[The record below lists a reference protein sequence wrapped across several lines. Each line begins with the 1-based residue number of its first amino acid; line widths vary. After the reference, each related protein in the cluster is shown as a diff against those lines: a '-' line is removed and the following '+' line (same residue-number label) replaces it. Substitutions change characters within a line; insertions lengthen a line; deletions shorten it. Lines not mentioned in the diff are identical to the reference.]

1 MKKETAFKI
10 LALSFPL
17 ILLLLL
23 EAGLRIANY
32 GENQGLFVEYSKNP
46 RFLHLNNKV
55 ALRYFLQEKNAI
67 TANTDLFLKDKPD
80 GMVRIFV
87 QGESTAEGAPY
98 SYTGSFPRLMEYQL
112 RTDMPSLDMEVI
124 NIAMTA
130 LSSYSLNDF
139 VNEIIVQK
147 PDAVII
153 NVGQNEYYGALGVGS
168 TNSIGESY
176 LIGRLSI
183 LVKKTKTGQLISN
196 FINSLIPKPEG
207 FNQQI
212 LMQRMVKSP
221 EIPLGSKKYR
231 AGIIQFE
238 KNLNA
243 TLKKYKKAGIKVFLT
258 NPVTNLKG
266 QRPFISAEEPD
277 SLNARKYFD
286 RAKELH
292 AEGNFAEAKEL
303 FIKAKEL
310 DLLRFRAPEEINEI
324 TKKLAQQY
332 DNVIF
337 VDIRKALENYTDD
350 KTIGQETLTEH
361 VHPNLTGYYL
371 ISEALIKS
379 FKEQSFLYN
388 ETTKNAR
395 LLEKHEMPLTTFD
408 SLRGTYSIEKLK
420 QGWPFFEE
428 KKEIKPDSSSLEQVL
443 AFKCSR
449 NEILWFDGMR
459 ALIDKLL
466 KENDYKEALR
476 IAEATVLVSPY
487 EYLFY
492 VNAINW
498 ATRIGEYE
506 KGFRYAKEA
515 ERRFG
520 KPKTNEHLTILYI
533 KTKQAEKALPYASKL
548 ITGDKQEKY
557 WKIKTDLEKIVE
569 YEKQL
574 SANPGAESELKE
586 KIEALYTQIN
596 QDL

>member
-10 LALSFPL
+10 LALSLPL
-17 ILLLLL
+17 ILLLLF
-23 EAGLRIANY
+23 EAGLRIVNY
-32 GENQGLFVEYSKNP
+32 GENQDLFVEYSKNP

-55 ALRYFLQEKNAI
+55 ALRYFLMEKNAT
-67 TANTDLFLKDKPD
+67 TANTDLFLKDKPAD
-80 GMVRIFV
+80 MARIFV

-98 SYTGSFPRLMEYQL
+98 SYTGSFPCLMEYQL
-112 RTDMPSLDMEVI
+112 RTDMPNLNLEVV
-124 NIAMTA
+124 NLAMTA

-139 VNEIIVQK
+139 VDEIIAQK

-153 NVGQNEYYGALGVGS
+153 NAGQNEYYGALGVGS
-168 TNSIGESY
+168 TSSIGESY

-183 LVKKTKTGQLISN
+183 LVKKTKSGQLLSHA
-196 FINSLIPKPEG
+196 INSLIPKPKG
-207 FNQQI
+207 YNQQI

-221 EIPLGSKKYR
+221 EIVFGSKKYQ
-231 AGIIQFE
+231 AGVTQFE

-243 TLKKYKKAGIKVFLT
+243 TLKKYKKAGVKVFLT
-258 NPVTNLKG
+258 NPVTNLKD

-277 SLNARKYFD
+277 SLNAQKYFD
-286 RAKELH
+286 RATELH
-292 AEGNFAEAKEL
+292 ANGNYPEAKNL

-337 VDIRKALENYTDD
+337 VDIRKALEDYTNDQ
-350 KTIGQETLTEH
+350 TIGQETLTEH

-371 ISEALIKS
+371 IAGALINS
-379 FKEQSFLYN
+379 FKEQAFLYN
-388 ETTKNAR
+388 ETTKSTP
-395 LLEKHEMPLTTFD
+395 LLAKHEMPLTTFD
-408 SLRGTYSIEKLK
+408 SLRGAYTIEKLK

-428 KKEIKPDSSSLEQVL
+428 KKEIKPDTTSLEQVL
-443 AFKCSR
+443 AFKYSR
-449 NEILWFDGMR
+449 NEIIWFNAMR

-466 KENDYKEALR
+466 KENDYKEALK

-498 ATRIGEYE
+498 AIRIGEYE

-520 KPKTNEHLTILYI
+520 KPETNEHLAILYI
-533 KTKQAEKALPYASKL
+533 KTKQAEMALPYANKL

-557 WKIKTDLEKIVE
+557 WKIKTALEKIVE

-574 SANPGAESELKE
+574 PASPSNESELKE
-586 KIEALYTQIN
+586 KIDALYTQIN
-596 QDL
+596 QKL